1 MQIQQSTGRTVYI
14 ADTGDWRVAAQDG
27 QFEILPQVG
36 GWEYSSGVN
45 LDNLAALIV
54 AAKAHATANGI
65 DWSGS

>member
-1 MQIQQSTGRTVYI
+1 MQIIYGAGSYTYI
-14 ADTGDWRVAAQDG
+14 AATGDWRLLVGGGTFA
-27 QFEILPQVG
+27 ILPQVG

-65 DWSGS
+65 DWSGN